1 MQFYYLDHSSSLL
14 LWKWIFLRKQQRMRM
29 QWRRKRLLLAD
40 SSSVILWR
48 MQWRRKRMRRNLLIF
63 VLETCAARCTT
74 KKGCS
79 ICIPSDCRQSPRLF
93 AEDFSVLKRLKVS
106 IFKTFQ
112 SLFGIIKVSKK
123 AVLFYDD
130 TRNRK
135 SKKANAD
142 GMY

>member
-1 MQFYYLDHSSSLL
+1 MWMGEQQQLKKLDKKRNFSIILEKAKKFFTSL
-14 LWKWIFLRKQQRMRM
+14 
-29 QWRRKRLLLAD
+29 
-40 SSSVILWR
+40 
-48 MQWRRKRMRRNLLIF
+48 
-63 VLETCAARCTT
+63 
-74 KKGCS
+74 
-79 ICIPSDCRQSPRLF
+79 PSDCRQSPRLF
-93 AEDFSVLKRLKVS
+93 AGDFSVLKRLKVS

>member
-1 MQFYYLDHSSSLL
+1 MADFNSRYKGVFYIVNGKTGASSGMH
-14 LWKWIFLRKQQRMRM
+14 R
-29 QWRRKRLLLAD
+29 
-40 SSSVILWR
+40 
-48 MQWRRKRMRRNLLIF
+48 
-63 VLETCAARCTT
+63 
-74 KKGCS
+74 
-79 ICIPSDCRQSPRLF
+79 PDCRQSPRLF